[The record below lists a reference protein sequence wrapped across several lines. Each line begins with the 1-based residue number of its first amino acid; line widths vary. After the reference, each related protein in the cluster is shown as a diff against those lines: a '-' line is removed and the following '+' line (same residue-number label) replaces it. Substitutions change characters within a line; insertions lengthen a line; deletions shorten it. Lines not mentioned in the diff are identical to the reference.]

1 MRWVP
6 AALLALAA
14 AAAAVE
20 AVRLGLGETG
30 RPGPGF
36 FPFWLAGTLAVAA
49 AALSWRAR
57 GAQAAVSLAGVGSSN
72 SRQALWAFIALAA
85 YCALLIPLGFLLAT
99 FLFFSA
105 ETIIIEMKSWRAAMQ
120 TSAIATLVVFG
131 LFQLLNV
138 QLPSGY
144 WMR

>member
-6 AALLALAA
+6 PALLALIA

-20 AVRLGLGETG
+20 AARLGLGEAG

-49 AALSWRAR
+49 AALSWRSR
-57 GAQAAVSLAGVGSSN
+57 GEQAAVSLDGVGSSH
-72 SRQALWAFIALAA
+72 SRQALWAFLGLAA
-85 YCALLIPLGFLLAT
+85 YCAALVPLGFLLAT
-99 FLFFSA
+99 FFFFSA
-105 ETIIIEMKSWRAAMQ
+105 ETIIIEMKSWRTAMQ
-120 TSAIATLVVFG
+120 TSAIATLAAFG